1 MTADLVTLG
10 ETMAVFEPTGR
21 THLRTAHEARI
32 DIAGAETTV
41 AIGVRRLGHTTRMI
55 TRVGDDQLGERIHRT
70 LRAEGVDPRVTVEPG
85 ARTGL
90 MVKEHS
96 GIDSI
101 RVRYY
106 RDNSAASRLSPVDV
120 EGVEDARLLHVT
132 GITAALSPTARA
144 AATTAVERAK
154 AVGALVSFDVNYR
167 AALWPSPAAAAEAL
181 SWFATQADILFAS
194 EDELPMLAN
203 HPKAELVITRGADGA
218 TALRDSER
226 VDLPAIRVPA
236 TDTIGAG
243 DALVAGYLS
252 GVLDGLPLTD
262 RLHRGISTAVFAVL
276 GPSDWSNLPNAS
288 ELDLVR
294 APQGITVR

>member
-1 MTADLVTLG
+1 MNLVTLG

-21 THLRTAHEARI
+21 AHLRTAHEARI

-55 TRVGDDQLGERIHRT
+55 TRVGDDQLGERVHRT

-85 ARTGL
+85 GRTGL

-96 GIDSI
+96 GIDTI

-106 RDNSAASRLSPVDV
+106 RDNSAASRLSPSDV
-120 EGVEDARLLHVT
+120 EGIEDARLLHVT

-144 AATTAVERAK
+144 AATAAVERAK
-154 AVGALVSFDVNYR
+154 AAGVLVSFDVNYR
-167 AALWPSPAAAAEAL
+167 AALWSSPDAAAEVL

-194 EDELPMLAN
+194 EDELPLLTD
-203 HPKAELVITRGADGA
+203 HPQAELVITRGADGA
-218 TALRDSER
+218 TALRGSER
-226 VDLPAIRVPA
+226 VDLPAIRVTA
-236 TDTIGAG
+236 ADTVGAG

-252 GVLDGLPLTD
+252 GVLDGLPLAD
-262 RLHRGISTAVFAVL
+262 RLRRGITTAVFAVL
-276 GPSDWSNLPNAS
+276 GPSDWVTLPTRS
-288 ELDLVR
+288 DLDLVQ
-294 APQGITVR
+294 APEGMTVR